1 MNSLVSIIPF
11 PFPSCCPK
19 GYSFNSFVN
28 ELLGDTFDCDLTTSK
43 FADFDNLRIGERVFR
58 NVTIDAA
65 DLVGVGGAGRIG
77 RERLGCTGIT
87 QGPRSLK
94 AVARLLPVLPR
105 CNLLELSAIMM
116 QGSGKE
122 RNL

>member
-1 MNSLVSIIPF
+1 MSSFVSIIPS
-11 PFPSCCPK
+11 PFPSCCSK
-19 GYSFNSFVN
+19 GNSFSSFVN
-28 ELLGDTFDCDLTTSK
+28 EQLGDCNSTTSRPM
-43 FADFDNLRIGERVFR
+43 DFDSLRIGERVFR

-94 AVARLLPVLPR
+94 AVARLPVPPR

-116 QGSGKE
+116 QGSGTE
-122 RNL
+122 QNL